1 MFRVSPIL
9 PTQKSLWC
17 YRGLR
22 ITSYSGM
29 ILIRYEGC
37 GKFREHRSGVWVARG
52 AAEIR
57 FPTELRTVMRDIHC
71 NPGHRYVQTLVFD
84 IRFIFYTNIR
94 VRAFTLVTQAST
106 DNVESKCSF
115 SEFLQDRNEHW
126 IQNCLFFRSWL
137 QSRISKP
144 SEV

>member
-9 PTQKSLWC
+9 PTQKSLWR
-17 YRGLR
+17 YRWLR

-57 FPTELRTVMRDIHC
+57 FPTELRTVRRDIHC

-84 IRFIFYTNIR
+84 ICFIFYKNIR